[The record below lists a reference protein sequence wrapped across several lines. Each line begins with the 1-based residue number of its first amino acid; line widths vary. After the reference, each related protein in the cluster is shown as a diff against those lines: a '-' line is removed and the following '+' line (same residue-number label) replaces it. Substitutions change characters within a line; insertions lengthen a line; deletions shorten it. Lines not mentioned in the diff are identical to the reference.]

1 MMQNLNSGQFYLKS
15 KGSHSTENQHD
26 TAYRSPLLVF
36 TQLYMYYIFCS
47 YSVVYNI
54 IFEGQLLYWHLVAI
68 YVVVAYSSVYLKKK
82 SLLDHTC
89 SFKLHRDL

>member
-1 MMQNLNSGQFYLKS
+1 MILHTGLHCLS
-15 KGSHSTENQHD
+15 
-26 TAYRSPLLVF
+26 LLSC
-36 TQLYMYYIFCS
+36 TCIIYFCS